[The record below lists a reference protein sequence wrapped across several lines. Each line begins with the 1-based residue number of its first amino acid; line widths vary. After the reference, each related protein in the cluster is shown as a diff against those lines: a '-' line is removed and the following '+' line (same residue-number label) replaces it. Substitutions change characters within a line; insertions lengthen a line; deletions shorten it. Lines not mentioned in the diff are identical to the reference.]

1 MILSR
6 VDRSESRDESIS
18 SVQNQEYQVAT
29 RSTAAIASSNV
40 MEMHWLAS
48 HERPSTVF
56 HRSRFCRCRR
66 TSITGSTFQ
75 IFHGDVKI
83 LKNNRNKRPFVIESD
98 EDDWLYSYFF
108 RFEFISTAAFSGSII
123 TDARYIYL
131 FLRSTKFFGIF
142 EKEKTSSCCDFR
154 QIPSQT
160 FVELL
165 LSLPE
170 VLASSIKCLL
180 EFKWGKFFLRDKLI
194 NFGLNA
200 ISIF

>member
-40 MEMHWLAS
+40 MEIHWLAS

-56 HRSRFCRCRR
+56 HRSRFCGSKL
-66 TSITGSTFQ
+66 TSITGSSFK

-83 LKNNRNKRPFVIESD
+83 LNNNRNKRPFVIESD

-123 TDARYIYL
+123 TDARNIYL

-160 FVELL
+160 FVEFLL
-165 LSLPE
+165 GLPE
-170 VLASSIKCLL
+170 VLASSCPFG
-180 EFKWGKFFLRDKLI
+180 FKWGKCFLRDKLI
-194 NFGLNA
+194 ILVWMP
-200 ISIF
+200 

>member
-40 MEMHWLAS
+40 MEIHWLAS

-56 HRSRFCRCRR
+56 HRSRFCGSKL
-66 TSITGSTFQ
+66 TSITGSSFK

-83 LKNNRNKRPFVIESD
+83 LNNNRNKRPFVIESD

-123 TDARYIYL
+123 TDARNIYL
-131 FLRSTKFFGIF
+131 FLAAVIFDKFRH
-142 EKEKTSSCCDFR
+142 KPLLNSC
-154 QIPSQT
+154 S
-160 FVELL
+160 V
-165 LSLPE
+165 
-170 VLASSIKCLL
+170 
-180 EFKWGKFFLRDKLI
+180 FLRCSRHK
-194 NFGLNA
+194 
-200 ISIF
+200 

>member
-1 MILSR
+1 MILSG
-6 VDRSESRDESIS
+6 VDRSEFRDESIS

-29 RSTAAIASSNV
+29 HSTAAIASSNV
-40 MEMHWLAS
+40 MEMHWLPS

-56 HRSRFCRCRR
+56 HRSGFCRCRR
-66 TSITGSTFQ
+66 ISITGSTFQ

-123 TDARYIYL
+123 TDARNIYL

-142 EKEKTSSCCDFR
+142 EKEETSSCCDFR

-160 FVELL
+160 FVEFLL
-165 LSLPE
+165 GLSE
-170 VLASSIKCLL
+170 VLASSIKCPF
-180 EFKWGKFFLRDKLI
+180 EFKWGKVPFYEI
-194 NFGLNA
+194 N
-200 ISIF
+200 

>member
-29 RSTAAIASSNV
+29 RSTAAIATSNV

-56 HRSRFCRCRR
+56 HRSGFCRCRR

-98 EDDWLYSYFF
+98 EDDWLYSYFL

-123 TDARYIYL
+123 TDARNIYL
-131 FLRSTKFFGIF
+131 FLKSTKFFGIF
-142 EKEKTSSCCDFR
+142 EKEETSSCCDFR
-154 QIPSQT
+154 QFSIYFYLNRNMYIP
-160 FVELL
+160 L
-165 LSLPE
+165 
-170 VLASSIKCLL
+170 IKNINILR
-180 EFKWGKFFLRDKLI
+180 GK
-194 NFGLNA
+194 
-200 ISIF
+200 